1 MEAPAVM
8 QQSPMENLLSR
19 SCSIIGAAATH
30 VGSGNAVAAAAAAP
44 GQGAPSKTRI
54 RWTQDL
60 HERFVDCVNQ
70 LGGADSEN

>member
-1 MEAPAVM
+1 MEAPAAM

-19 SCSIIGAAATH
+19 NCSIIGAAATH
-30 VGSGNAVAAAAAAP
+30 VGSGNAAAASAP

>member
-1 MEAPAVM
+1 MEAPPGM
-8 QQSPMENLLSR
+8 QSRMDNPLSR

-30 VGSGNAVAAAAAAP
+30 AGSGNAAAP

-70 LGGADSEN
+70 LGGADSEHRP